1 MYILYTVISGQKAF
15 ELLPPDLKE
24 LAFRTKVK
32 YAPHPYLW
40 MSKAKAHSTG
50 LGMVSEGKELTPEEL
65 PPIEEDAI
73 KIYPMVSDGDVV
85 Y

>member
-1 MYILYTVISGQKAF
+1 
-15 ELLPPDLKE
+15 
-24 LAFRTKVK
+24 
-32 YAPHPYLW
+32 